1 MFEASLRNSSLSL
14 QVLFEHQNKVD
25 RWEPLRLLCYMLGTW
40 ESWRKRFP
48 NKAKLPLVIPIVLFQ
63 GASGWSALRS
73 LHALIAVP
81 ESAGVAWQGFR
92 AKLHLRAP
100 RRPGTKKTPELCVP

>member
-81 ESAGVAWQGFR
+81 ESAGVAWQGFVPNFTY
-92 AKLHLRAP
+92 ALLDAQEL
-100 RRPGTKKTPELCVP
+100 KKTPELSIP